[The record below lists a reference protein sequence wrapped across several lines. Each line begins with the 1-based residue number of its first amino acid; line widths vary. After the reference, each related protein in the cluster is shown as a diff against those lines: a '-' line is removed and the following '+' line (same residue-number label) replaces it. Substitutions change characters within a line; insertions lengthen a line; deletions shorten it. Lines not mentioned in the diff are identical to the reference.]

1 MKNKVIMPLPW
12 EGKGVGLLIDR
23 FKRQRTEQYL
33 SQTYS
38 HPYAFV
44 GMGQHS
50 LTNLYPVLH
59 YLGVPLK
66 YVCVTNE
73 QKAQLIG
80 KKFPHIHVT
89 TCLDDILRDPGIGG
103 VFVAASPKVH
113 FRLAQQVIQSGKPL
127 FVEKPPCTTMEELQT
142 LQHSATHVVV
152 GLQKRYAPAV
162 QILKKH
168 LASGEKASYD
178 LHYQTGAYPE
188 GDALTDLYIHSLDL
202 VTYLFGPAQ
211 IKASYRTSDSGYL
224 LMLEHGKAVGTL
236 ELSTDYNWTTAH
248 ESLHVVT
255 PAAIYDL
262 DNLET
267 LTRQPR
273 QRTVFGVPMEKIHP
287 SVPTVQYLYGRNTF
301 NPVPQNNTL
310 VTQGFYD
317 EILTFVNLC
326 EGRKSTNLTP
336 LSSLTDTYRLLDAV
350 RES

>member
-1 MKNKVIMPLPW
+1 MLQQ
-12 EGKGVGLLIDR
+12 LIDR

-33 SQTYS
+33 AQTYS

-66 YVCVTNE
+66 YICVTNE
-73 QKAQLIG
+73 QKAKLIER
-80 KKFPHIHVT
+80 KFPHIHAT
-89 TCLDDILRDPGIGG
+89 TRLDDILHDPDIGG
-103 VFVAASPKVH
+103 VFVAASPKAH

-127 FVEKPPCTTMEELQT
+127 FIEKPPCLTLDELST
-142 LQHSATHVVV
+142 LNAQAATVLV

-168 LASGEKASYD
+168 LTSGGKAHYD

-188 GDALTDLYIHSLDL
+188 GDALTDLYIHPLDL
-202 VTYLFGPAQ
+202 ITYLFGPAKV
-211 IKASYRTSDSGYL
+211 KASCRTSDSSYL
-224 LMLEHGKAVGTL
+224 LMLQHEKASGTL

-255 PAAIYDL
+255 SAAIYDL

-267 LTRQPR
+267 LTCQPR

-287 SVPTVQYLYGRNTF
+287 TVPTVQYLYGRNTF

-310 VTQGFYD
+310 VTQGYYD
-317 EILTFVNLC
+317 EMLTFVNLC
-326 EGRKSTNLTP
+326 EGGKATNLTP
-336 LSSLTDTYRLLDAV
+336 LSSLTDTYRLMDVV
-350 RES
+350 RKTD

>member
-1 MKNKVIMPLPW
+1 MLQQ
-12 EGKGVGLLIDR
+12 LIDR

-33 SQTYS
+33 TQTYS

-66 YVCVTNE
+66 YICVTNE
-73 QKAQLIG
+73 QKAQLIE
-80 KKFPHIHVT
+80 KKFPHIHAT
-89 TCLDDILRDPGIGG
+89 TRLDDILRDPDIGG
-103 VFVAASPKVH
+103 VFVAASPKAH

-127 FVEKPPCTTMEELQT
+127 FIEKPPCMTMEELQT
-142 LQHSATHVVV
+142 LQRSITPVLV

-162 QILKKH
+162 QILKKQID
-168 LASGEKASYD
+168 SGGHYD

-188 GDALTDLYIHSLDL
+188 GDALTDLYIHPLDL

-211 IKASYRTSDSGYL
+211 IKASCRTSNSGYL
-224 LMLEHGKAVGTL
+224 LLLEHGKASGTL

-255 PAAIYDL
+255 SAAIYDL
-262 DNLET
+262 DNLDT

-273 QRTVFGVPMEKIHP
+273 QRTVFGVPMEKVHP

-301 NPVPQNNTL
+301 NPVPQNNTI

-326 EGRKSTNLTP
+326 EGHKVTNLTP
-336 LSSLTDTYRLLDAV
+336 LSSLTDTYRLMAELRQVD
-350 RES
+350 

>member
-1 MKNKVIMPLPW
+1 MLKQ
-12 EGKGVGLLIDR
+12 LIDR

-33 SQTYS
+33 TQTYS

-66 YVCVTNE
+66 YICVTNE
-73 QKAQLIG
+73 QKAQLIE
-80 KKFPHIHVT
+80 KKFPHLHAT
-89 TCLDDILRDPGIGG
+89 TRLDDILRDPDIGG
-103 VFVAASPKVH
+103 VFVAASPKAH

-127 FVEKPPCTTMEELQT
+127 FIEKPPCMTLDELST
-142 LQHSATHVVV
+142 LNTQHSTVLV

-168 LASGEKASYD
+168 LVSGEKVSYD

-188 GDALTDLYIHSLDL
+188 GDALTDLYIHPLDL

-211 IKASYRTSDSGYL
+211 VKASCRTSNSSYL
-224 LMLEHGKAVGTL
+224 LLLEHGKASGTL

-255 PAAIYDL
+255 SGAIYDL

-273 QRTVFGVPMEKIHP
+273 QRTIFGVPMEKIRP
-287 SVPTVQYLYGRNTF
+287 SVPTLQYLYGRNTF
-301 NPVPQNNTL
+301 NPTPQNNTL
-310 VTQGFYD
+310 VTQGYFD

-326 EGRKSTNLTP
+326 EGRRATNLTP
-336 LSSLTDTYRLLDAV
+336 LSSLTDTYRLMDSV
-350 RES
+350 RKG